1 MGPVL
6 GLLARAKGLRGTWL
20 DPFKW
25 SVDRREDRAVLVE
38 YEALLNRCLPHLR
51 PGNLAQICDMA
62 RVPENIRGYGP
73 VRLAAIQQARQR
85 WQQLW
90 QKCFGGS
97 LGASVE
103 GD

>member
-85 WQQLW
+85 WQRLW